1 MDALNIVMVIS
12 VILFAR
18 LGIRLLYQYNKTK
31 KEDKNKDKP
40 NDKIL

>member
-18 LGIRLLYQYNKTK
+18 FGIRLLYQYNKSK
-31 KEDKNKDKP
+31 KEDSNKNES
-40 NDKIL
+40 ND

>member
-18 LGIRLLYQYNKTK
+18 LGIRLLYRYNKTK
-31 KEDKNKDKP
+31 KEDNNKNEPD
-40 NDKIL
+40 DKIL